1 MLDDIVQEYRLSH
14 TGTLVRS
21 VHTIPHELSH
31 WRDEQRTLGRH
42 GDVREAKMQEATSH
56 HTLFTAN
63 DSPAKRQLSQP
74 VGCFFSQP
82 HSGAFRLLII
92 KPGAAPALL
101 WPPTRPLNRVAAAYR
116 HIIVQCIL

>member
-1 MLDDIVQEYRLSH
+1 VLDDIVQEYRLSH

-63 DSPAKRQLSQP
+63 HSPAKSQP
-74 VGCFFSQP
+74 EPAGGLLFFT
-82 HSGAFRLLII
+82 
-92 KPGAAPALL
+92 AA
-101 WPPTRPLNRVAAAYR
+101 
-116 HIIVQCIL
+116 